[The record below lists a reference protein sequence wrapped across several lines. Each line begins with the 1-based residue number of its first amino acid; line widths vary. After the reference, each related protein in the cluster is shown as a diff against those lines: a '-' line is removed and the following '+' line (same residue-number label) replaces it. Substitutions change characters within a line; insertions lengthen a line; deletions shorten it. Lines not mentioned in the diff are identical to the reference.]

1 MSLELV
7 ESELEQHLAQA
18 NDENQR
24 SFYMMECKHPLNQS
38 VTTTSFQ
45 NGFDGITQ
53 RSYDAVVPTSPF
65 IKSGSA
71 SCGPSDIKWWGP
83 LDLDAMDIVCSFPD
97 SHVGGNPKPNWIISE
112 HFGKR
117 ALVEEI
123 VELVQKHDL
132 PAWHVIPGPRGP
144 VYQPTVI
151 GAFCEPRL
159 ALLDDLDETSFP
171 PQNRYSERFHVF
183 LNACREVRQAGH
195 TEFGSRCQDTVSR
208 RLRCEAE
215 NALVASIRAKTSTRE
230 FRDRVR
236 HRTNQ
241 VNRNLEAGLKFI
253 NDAFALCSKLLVL
266 RVDLHYFTGSDASAS
281 VETLQADLLKFWRQ
295 RRHDADREVRSGKY
309 KRDPFIGYI
318 RIIEFGLTR
327 HFHAHVLFFLDGH
340 VVKDPYSHGEKMGQ
354 LWQRVTAGRGTFHN
368 CGHNWRGYKYPFLG
382 VVDRRD
388 EVKRSWIFEHGL
400 KYMAKDDQCS
410 PIMTAG
416 IRRFQTSQ
424 IREKSARGRRRL
436 PDCELPTSVPLAA
449 HRVASHSPHRRREK
463 RTRSARFRA
472 STS

>member
-1 MSLELV
+1 MLSRNHSGRGENEREFGLCNSQSKHQHNLLLIENASHGKRAEDEQCFYAVLQPTIPV
-7 ESELEQHLAQA
+7 VASNDAESIP
-18 NDENQR
+18 NDLR
-24 SFYMMECKHPLNQS
+24 
-38 VTTTSFQ
+38 
-45 NGFDGITQ
+45 
-53 RSYDAVVPTSPF
+53 
-65 IKSGSA
+65 
-71 SCGPSDIKWWGP
+71 WWGP

-97 SHVGGNPKPNWIISE
+97 SHVGGSPKPHWVISE
-112 HFGKR
+112 NFGKR
-117 ALVEEI
+117 ALVEQF
-123 VELVQKHDL
+123 VELVQQHDL

-241 VNRNLEAGLKFI
+241 VNRNLEAGLKFL

-472 STS
+472 SAS